1 MSRTKSSRLQHQKRS
16 AFKKYMANASKKAWK
31 RYIKLERR

>member
-1 MSRTKSSRLQHQKRS
+1 MSRGARSRLRHRVRS
-16 AFKKYMANASKKAWK
+16 AFKKYMLNGSRKAWK